1 MRRLLSK
8 ELTELARTL
17 PPSDDVTLLAR
28 DVEIDVLISDG
39 KFESAE
45 TLARCHHADI
55 RALYGDEHPHAL
67 VAAGVVSVALMSQY
81 KFDAAAQIQH
91 EVLEAER
98 RAGRMDEA
106 RSLMCAYA
114 TTLSYQGKYN
124 DAERLLDDA
133 LERATSV
140 YGTDSEKAVGII
152 GASALN
158 LYRMEKFAQAAD
170 MHRRVL
176 VVQTRVL
183 GTEHPTTVNTQM
195 SLADALFE
203 AGSHDEALGI
213 MRGSLAIKTRLVDS
227 NTVVCKLNLAY
238 MLGETGEHAES
249 ESLYRAVHASRVATL
264 GEDHKDTRNSLRD
277 VVCSLM
283 RSP

>member
-67 VAAGVVSVALMSQY
+67 VAAGVVSMTLMY

-133 LERATSV
+133 LERATRV

-213 MRGSLAIKTRLVDS
+213 MRGTLAIKTRLVTHHAS
-227 NTVVCKLNLAY
+227 AFGEAELADAERAKRARGVD
-238 MLGETGEHAES
+238 LGAEHAE
-249 ESLYRAVHASRVATL
+249 AGGH
-264 GEDHKDTRNSLRD
+264 
-277 VVCSLM
+277 
-283 RSP
+283 